1 MGNTPWYNAISKE
14 AYYFRKEKK
23 MTELELMRLL
33 KCIEGQ
39 SRRDMM
45 PPPPCEPPADC
56 NGDAPPPLMNI
67 HHGKGRILSVLFH
80 HEGMTQKELAEHIS
94 VRPQSLSDS
103 LARLE
108 EEGLICRER
117 SEKDKR
123 ELLLFLTD
131 RGKTH
136 AEEIRIKRREHAEE
150 FFSVLSDE
158 EKETLGT
165 LLTKLF
171 EANENCCDRQKKI
184 NQERQDHLS

>member
-1 MGNTPWYNAISKE
+1 
-14 AYYFRKEKK
+14 
-23 MTELELMRLL
+23 MTALELMRLL

-45 PPPPCEPPADC
+45 PPPPCIPPSDC
-56 NGDAPPPLMNI
+56 HGEAPPPPMMNI

-94 VRPQSLSDS
+94 VRPQSLSES

-123 ELLLFLTD
+123 ELLLFLTE

-136 AEEIRIKRREHAEE
+136 AEEIRIKRNEHAEE

-158 EKETLGT
+158 EKETLGA
-165 LLTKLF
+165 LLTKIF
-171 EANENCCDRQKKI
+171 EANDTCCDKQRKI